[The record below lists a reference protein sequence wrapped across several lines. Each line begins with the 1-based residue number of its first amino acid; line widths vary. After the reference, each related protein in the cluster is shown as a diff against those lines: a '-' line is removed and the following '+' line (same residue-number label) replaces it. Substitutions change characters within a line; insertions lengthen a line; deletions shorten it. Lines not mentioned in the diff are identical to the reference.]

1 MTFDAL
7 TIAGIVT
14 AVLSGGFVLAL
25 AMAEAPSRSA
35 HRRSSPAALAEDTRG
50 LGLGSDARRV
60 RPQLAGRQAK
70 QFRPRTALTTT
81 A

>member
-25 AMAEAPSRSA
+25 AMAEAPSPAA
-35 HRRSSPAALAEDTRG
+35 HRRPVAGTPCRGRAWHGAGRPCSSGAPR
-50 LGLGSDARRV
+50 
-60 RPQLAGRQAK
+60 AGRRQAK
-70 QFRPRTALTTT
+70 QFRPRTAVTIT

>member
-35 HRRSSPAALAEDTRG
+35 HRRPSPTPLAEDARG
-50 LGLGSDARRV
+50 LGLGIHARRV

-70 QFRPRTALTTT
+70 QFRPRTAVTMT